1 MYQTLYTLFCIH
13 TSVFN
18 AEIIII
24 ILQMTKQGL
33 KQARTHSVVDYIA
46 VHPYLSL
53 SVSVQMWSYDLLQLI
68 KYAQKS
74 CVLLLV
80 EALRVSARLTML
92 SLSAMK
98 AAMLYMEAAW
108 VL

>member
-24 ILQMTKQGL
+24 LQMTKQGL
-33 KQARTHSVVDYIA
+33 KHSRTHRIVDYTA

-53 SVSVQMWSYDLLQLI
+53 SVSVQMWSHDLLQLI
-68 KYAQKS
+68 KSEQET

-80 EALRVSARLTML
+80 EALRVSA
-92 SLSAMK
+92 
-98 AAMLYMEAAW
+98 
-108 VL
+108 